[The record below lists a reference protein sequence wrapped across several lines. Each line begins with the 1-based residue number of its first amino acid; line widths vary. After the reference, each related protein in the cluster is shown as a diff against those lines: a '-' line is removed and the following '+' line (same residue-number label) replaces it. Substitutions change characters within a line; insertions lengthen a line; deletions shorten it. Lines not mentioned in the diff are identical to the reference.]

1 VVQDQ
6 PVHKDL
12 KGQQVQADLQVVQV
26 LVLLWKDK
34 LLKQAI
40 FLLQA
45 TLKVTLI

>member
-1 VVQDQ
+1 MVQDLLAHKVLKVQ
-6 PVHKDL
+6 QVHKDL
-12 KGQQVQADLQVVQV
+12 QVVLV